1 MRIFTLLLALLLACP
16 FIAQAQEQEQ
26 ETAPPLF
33 NFKRGIGV
41 VTPDSSFSLNMR
53 FRVQSRAMYNSISD
67 TDLGV
72 SEYEMRVRR
81 LRLRFEG
88 FMYSPKLTY
97 SIQLSFSRGD
107 MDWSMRDQSNI
118 NTSPNVVRDAV
129 VFYRPTE
136 RWQFAFGQTKL
147 PGNRQRVVSSGEQQF
162 IDRSIVNVG
171 FNIDRDFG
179 FQAVYN
185 NHFGNF
191 HFLLKGAL
199 TAGEGRNVFSTD
211 RGLAYTGRIEVLPLG
226 KFTNGGDYFEGDLE
240 REPTPKISLAGGMS
254 HNEQARR
261 TGGQI
266 GRDLFRPSDMQ
277 TYIFDGLFKYRGI
290 AFYAEYMAREADN
303 PLTVNATGERRHVLT
318 GRGQNYQLSYVFPN
332 NVELAGRYSR
342 VTPNSEVR
350 AFEQTEEAYLAG
362 VTKYL
367 RAHRLKVQGNVG
379 YHSLNPFLPV
389 NNDYHWTAGV
399 QIELGI

>member
-1 MRIFTLLLALLLACP
+1 MKIYTLLLALLLASP
-16 FIAQAQEQEQ
+16 IASMAQSPDGE
-26 ETAPPLF
+26 PPLF
-33 NFKRGIGV
+33 NFKRGVGL
-41 VTPDSSFSLNMR
+41 VTPDSSFSINMR
-53 FRVQSRAMYNSISD
+53 FRVQSRAIYNSISKD
-67 TDLGV
+67 DFGV

-97 SIQLSFSRGD
+97 NIQLSFSRGD
-107 MDWSMRDQSNI
+107 MDWSLRDDTNI
-118 NTSPNVVRDAV
+118 NISPNVLRDAV
-129 VFYRPTE
+129 VYYKPND

-162 IDRSIVNVG
+162 IDRSIVNIG

-179 FQAVYN
+179 FQAVYSN
-185 NHFGNF
+185 SFGNL
-191 HFLLKGAL
+191 HYMLKGAL
-199 TAGEGRNVFSTD
+199 TSGEGRNVFSTD
-211 RGLAYTGRIEVLPLG
+211 GGLAYTGRVEILPLG

-240 REPTPKISLAGGMS
+240 REPSPKLSLAGGMS
-254 HNEQARR
+254 HNEDARR
-261 TGGQI
+261 IGGQL
-266 GRDLFRPSDMQ
+266 GRDLYQTTDIQ
-277 TYIFDGLFKYRGI
+277 TYIFDGLLKYKGM
-290 AFYAEYMAREADN
+290 ALYAEYMAREADN
-303 PLTVNATGERRHVLT
+303 PVTINPVGQQRHVLT
-318 GRGQNYQLSYVFPN
+318 GHGQNYQLSYIFPS

-350 AFEQTEEAYLAG
+350 AFEDTEEAYLVG

-367 RAHRLKVQGNVG
+367 RAHRLKLQGNVG
-379 YHSLNPFLPV
+379 YHSQNPFLPV

>member
-1 MRIFTLLLALLLACP
+1 MKIYTLLLALLLACP
-16 FIAQAQEQEQ
+16 FAASAQ
-26 ETAPPLF
+26 TPDGNPPLF
-33 NFKRGIGV
+33 NFKRGVGI
-41 VTPDSSFSLNMR
+41 VTPDSSFSVNMR
-53 FRVQSRAMYNSISD
+53 FRMQNRAMYNSISED
-67 TDLGV
+67 DFGV

-97 SIQLSFSRGD
+97 NIQLSFSRGD

-118 NTSPNVVRDAV
+118 NNSPNVVRDAV
-129 VFYRPTE
+129 VYYKPND
-136 RWQFAFGQTKL
+136 RWQFGFGQTKL

-185 NHFGNF
+185 NGIGNF
-191 HFLLKGAL
+191 HYLIKGAL
-199 TAGEGRNVFSTD
+199 TSGEGRNVFSTD
-211 RGLAYTGRIEVLPLG
+211 KGLAYTGRLEILPLG

-240 REPTPKISLAGGMS
+240 REPTPKLSLAGGMS
-254 HNEQARR
+254 HNEDARR
-261 TGGQI
+261 TGGQV
-266 GRDLFRPSDMQ
+266 GRDLYDKTDIQS
-277 TYIFDGLFKYRGI
+277 YIFDGLLKYRGV
-290 AFYAEYMAREADN
+290 ALYAEYMAREADN
-303 PLTVNATGERRHVLT
+303 PITMNAAGERRHVLT
-318 GRGQNYQLSYVFPN
+318 GHGQNYQLSYIFPN

-342 VTPNSEVR
+342 ITPNSEVR
-350 AFEQTEEAYLAG
+350 SFENTEEAFLLG
-362 VTKYL
+362 TTKYL
-367 RAHRLKVQGNVG
+367 RAHRLKLQANVG
-379 YHSLNPFLPV
+379 YHSQNPFMPV

>member
-1 MRIFTLLLALLLACP
+1 MKIYTLLLALLLACP
-16 FIAQAQEQEQ
+16 ITTMAQSPDGE
-26 ETAPPLF
+26 PPLF
-33 NFKRGIGV
+33 NFKRGVGL
-41 VTPDSSFSLNMR
+41 VTPDSSFSINMR
-53 FRVQSRAMYNSISD
+53 FRVQSRAMYNSIAKD
-67 TDLGV
+67 DFGV

-97 SIQLSFSRGD
+97 NIQLSFSRGD
-107 MDWSMRDQSNI
+107 MDWNMGDQSNI
-118 NTSPNVVRDAV
+118 NNSPNVVRDAV
-129 VFYRPTE
+129 VYYKPNE

-171 FNIDRDFG
+171 FNVDRDFG

-185 NHFGNF
+185 NNFGTL
-191 HFLLKGAL
+191 HYLLKGAL
-199 TAGEGRNVFSTD
+199 TAGEGRNVFSTGK
-211 RGLAYTGRIEVLPLG
+211 GLAYTGRVEILPLG

-240 REPTPKISLAGGMS
+240 REPTPKLSLAGGMS
-254 HNEQARR
+254 HNEDARR
-261 TGGQI
+261 TGAQI
-266 GRDLFRPSDMQ
+266 GRDLYEQTDIQ
-277 TYIFDGLFKYRGI
+277 TYIFDGLLKYRGM
-290 AFYAEYMAREADN
+290 ALYAEYIAREADN
-303 PLTVNATGERRHVLT
+303 PVTFNAAGQQRHVLT
-318 GRGQNYQLSYVFPN
+318 GHGQNYQMSYIFPS

-342 VTPNSEVR
+342 ITPNEEVR
-350 AFEQTEEAYLAG
+350 SFENTEEAYLLG

-379 YHSLNPFLPV
+379 YHSQNPFLNV
-389 NNDYHWTAGV
+389 NDDYHWTAGV

>member
-1 MRIFTLLLALLLACP
+1 MRIYTLLLALLLVCP
-16 FIAQAQEQEQ
+16 FAVQAQTPEA
-26 ETAPPLF
+26 APSLF
-33 NFKRGIGV
+33 NFNRGVGV
-41 VTPDSSFSLNMR
+41 VTSDSAFSLNMR
-53 FRVQSRAMYNSISD
+53 FRMQSRALYNSISD

-72 SEYEMRVRR
+72 SQYEMRVRR

-97 SIQLSFSRGD
+97 NIQLSFSRGD
-107 MDWSMRDQSNI
+107 MDWSLNENSNI
-118 NTSPNVVRDAV
+118 NTSPNVLRDAV
-129 VFYRPTE
+129 VYYRPND
-136 RWQFAFGQTKL
+136 RWLFAFGQTKL

-171 FNIDRDFG
+171 FNVDRDFG

-191 HFLLKGAL
+191 HYLIKGAL
-199 TAGEGRNVFSTD
+199 TSGEGRNVFTTD

-240 REPTPKISLAGGMS
+240 REPSPKISLAGGMS

-261 TGGQI
+261 TAGQI
-266 GRDLFRPSDMQ
+266 GRDLYAPSDIQ
-277 TYIFDGLFKYRGI
+277 TYIFDGLFKYRGV

-303 PLTVNATGERRHVLT
+303 PVAFNNAGQQRHVLT
-318 GRGQNYQLSYVFPN
+318 GQGQNYQLSYIFPN

-342 VTPNSEVR
+342 ITPNDEVR
-350 AFEQTEEAYLAG
+350 DFEQNEEAYLAG
-362 VTKYL
+362 ITKYL

-379 YHSLNPFLPV
+379 YHSQSPFQAV
-389 NNDYHWTAGV
+389 NSDYHWTAGV

>member
-1 MRIFTLLLALLLACP
+1 MKIYTLLLAVLLASP
-16 FIAQAQEQEQ
+16 VAVVAQ
-26 ETAPPLF
+26 TSDGNPPLF
-33 NFKRGIGV
+33 NFKRGVGI
-41 VTPDSSFSLNMR
+41 VTPDSSFSVNMR
-53 FRVQSRAMYNSISD
+53 FRMQSRAMYNSISED
-67 TDLGV
+67 DFGV

-97 SIQLSFSRGD
+97 NIQLSFSRGD

-118 NTSPNVVRDAV
+118 NNSPNVVRDAV
-129 VFYRPTE
+129 VYYKPND
-136 RWQFAFGQTKL
+136 RWQFGFGQTKL

-185 NHFGNF
+185 NGIGNF
-191 HFLLKGAL
+191 HYLIKGAL
-199 TAGEGRNVFSTD
+199 TSGEGRNVFSTD
-211 RGLAYTGRIEVLPLG
+211 KGLAYTGRLEILPLG

-240 REPTPKISLAGGMS
+240 REPTPKLSLAGGMS
-254 HNEQARR
+254 HNEDARR
-261 TGGQI
+261 TGGQV
-266 GRDLFRPSDMQ
+266 GRDLYDQTDIQ
-277 TYIFDGLFKYRGI
+277 TYIFDGLLKYRGI
-290 AFYAEYMAREADN
+290 ALYAEYMAREADN
-303 PLTVNATGERRHVLT
+303 PITMNAAGERRHVLT
-318 GRGQNYQLSYVFPN
+318 GHGQNYQLSYIFPN

-342 VTPNSEVR
+342 ITPNSEVR
-350 AFEQTEEAYLAG
+350 SFENTEEAFLLG
-362 VTKYL
+362 TTKYI
-367 RAHRLKVQGNVG
+367 RAHRLKLQANVG
-379 YHSLNPFLPV
+379 YHSQNPFMPV